1 MLRAA
6 LEGWTP
12 LPLQDALKTARE
24 AVGALGDSAEVS
36 GSAPGDDKAS
46 LAAQIAALRRLQAA
60 QKGLQGQAGIIHLAN
75 MSLHMQVAEDASAVR
90 PISGACSKSQ
100 SFSCAPLQCYDN
112 ELHRHA
118 SDHVCRPIMEQ
129 AAPCSRAVQCGGAV
143 AAAVATAARMAMSL
157 LSWRAASTGR
167 PCRLTCTRCG
177 SMLCRCLLLHPSS
190 SCSPR
195 ADG

>member
-100 SFSCAPLQCYDN
+100 SFSCAPLLAMTTNCIDMPQTMYVPLWN
-112 ELHRHA
+112 RQLHVLGR
-118 SDHVCRPIMEQ
+118 CN
-129 AAPCSRAVQCGGAV
+129 
-143 AAAVATAARMAMSL
+143 AAAERQ
-157 LSWRAASTGR
+157 WRRRRGWR
-167 PCRLTCTRCG
+167 
-177 SMLCRCLLLHPSS
+177 
-190 SCSPR
+190 
-195 ADG
+195 